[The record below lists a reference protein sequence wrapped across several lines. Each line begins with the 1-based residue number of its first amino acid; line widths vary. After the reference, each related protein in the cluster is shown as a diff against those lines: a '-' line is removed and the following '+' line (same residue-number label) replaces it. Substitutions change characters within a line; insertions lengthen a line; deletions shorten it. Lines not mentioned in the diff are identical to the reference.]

1 MLLMYILNKIVDFVG
16 FARGTSPRR
25 GEKRNYNSRDQHLS
39 GKHEGN
45 FITSMM
51 TLSVLDS

>member
-1 MLLMYILNKIVDFVG
+1 MYILNKIVDFVG